1 MKLNKKNKK
10 QFVNLPPHPGNRG
23 NMTHH
28 TSLCLTFSCPGTSL
42 SSGCRCPRP
51 PLWIIAHLCFTVCM
65 CFCYQNLYIYSDSFA
80 NLLCGVCPVWRG
92 DRMVPVPL
100 GGTFFL
106 GGWSLND
113 GLCCRFITLNQLKSH
128 WQETTTK
135 DAHRQPDTGPGVSRL
150 WGRGSGR

>member
-1 MKLNKKNKK
+1 MKLNKQKK

-28 TSLCLTFSCPGTSL
+28 TPLCLTFSFPGTSL

-80 NLLCGVCPVWRG
+80 N
-92 DRMVPVPL
+92 RMVPVPL

-106 GGWSLND
+106 GGVVSQWRAMLPIHHAQSTEKPLTRD
-113 GLCCRFITLNQLKSH
+113 DYQRRSPTARHWPWCVTALRQRFRPV
-128 WQETTTK
+128 TK
-135 DAHRQPDTGPGVSRL
+135 
-150 WGRGSGR
+150 GREREWD